1 MKIIILLLTFILSTQ
16 LIANQKIYKWTD
28 ANGNVHYSE
37 DKPVD
42 TEVKEIKV
50 NTGKSKPKAA
60 EKQTPDEQV
69 SEPKS
74 ADELAVDEYNKIEQE
89 RVAKLQ
95 NQENCKVAKK
105 NLATL
110 QKTVRV
116 RKLDPKT
123 GEYIRMDDTQ
133 RLNALKSAK
142 KLISDVCK

>member
-1 MKIIILLLTFILSTQ
+1 MKIIILLLTFILSAQVT
-16 LIANQKIYKWTD
+16 ANQKIYKWTD

-50 NTGKSKPKAA
+50 NTGKSRPKVV
-60 EKQTPDEQV
+60 EKKIPDEQT

-74 ADELAVDEYNKIEQE
+74 ADELAVDEYNKNEQE
-89 RVAKLQ
+89 RVAKMQ

-105 NLATL
+105 NLTTL
-110 QKTVRV
+110 QQTVRV

-123 GEYIRMDDTQ
+123 GEYARMGDTQ

-142 KLISDVCK
+142 KLVSDVCK